1 MKTMT
6 CAQLG
11 GPCDL
16 AHSGAIADDVIQ
28 AQDRHLKDAVA
39 AGDTAHEDAAAAMKD
54 RWRNPIKGLGW
65 YTATKKAFAELP
77 DA

>member
-6 CAQLG
+6 CQQLG

-16 AHSGAIADDVIQ
+16 ALRGENADEVIQ

-39 AGDTAHEDAAAAMKD
+39 AGDLTHEAANNEMRG
-54 RWRNPIKGLGW
+54 RWKHPKKSLGW
-65 YTATKKAFAELP
+65 YFATKKAFAELP
-77 DA
+77 ED